1 MNNTVRFLLL
11 SARLSIGA
19 FALALGLLTLTALAA
34 PDFAAALV
42 AQGMPAP
49 LTWPAALA
57 ECGLALA
64 AFFLHA
70 PVARSV
76 VPREQGSRP
85 GYAS

>member
-34 PDFAAALV
+34 PDFAAALA

-49 LTWPAALA
+49 LTWPAALI
-57 ECGLALA
+57 ECMLAVA
-64 AFFLHA
+64 AFFLEA
-70 PVARSV
+70 PVLRRVAR
-76 VPREQGSRP
+76 RENRSRA
-85 GYAS
+85 GHLV